1 MNDLSLIGRLKRRLP
16 PRDGFGLFAGQAF
29 WSAVAAL
36 FGSAT
41 NVLLLFI
48 VTRMLGVGPGGGF
61 VLFQTTI
68 VAASSIVGWGLAT
81 AQTRGVAMCDNN
93 AGEEH
98 CLLRA
103 GEILGAGAATIAL
116 VLVVICAFWPGSVLP
131 MSGAPVV
138 FASAAAAVCGA
149 VFDGIYKA
157 HLTGQGRMRA
167 VAAISLCGS
176 VVALGAM
183 SLAARQYGVGGAT
196 AAVALSWLI
205 QAVLG
210 AGLTHLDRRVPRGRK
225 PVDIVRIRELIAVA
239 IPATVAGIMVAPSH
253 WLVQMLLAATPG
265 GYAKVA
271 LLGICLQWFNAVTL
285 APASVGKVA
294 MPMVA
299 RHLRRSDEHGARKF
313 LMYSLAL
320 NGALT
325 IPLAFLVSA
334 GSHRLLGLYSPEFSN
349 GSAAMT
355 LAMVAAI
362 ITAFQVSFANVIWA
376 RSRAWL
382 AAAANAL
389 WAACF
394 LLGAV
399 WFLPWGAAGVLLSLL
414 CAYAITLTVLA
425 IAMRK
430 APHPASASLGPF

>member
-1 MNDLSLIGRLKRRLP
+1 MTDLNLIGRLKRRFP
-16 PRDGFGLFAGQAF
+16 PGGGFGLFAGQAF

-41 NVLLLFI
+41 NVLLLLV

-68 VAASSIVGWGLAT
+68 VAVSSIVGWGLAT

-98 CLLRA
+98 RLLRA

-116 VLVVICAFWPGSVLP
+116 ILVAICAFWPGSVLP

-138 FASAAAAVCGA
+138 LASAAAAVCGA

-176 VVALGAM
+176 VVAMGTMA
-183 SLAARQYGVGGAT
+183 LAAGRYGVGGAT

-205 QAVLG
+205 QAGLG
-210 AGLTHLDRRVPRGRK
+210 ASLTHLDQRVPRGRTR
-225 PVDIVRIRELIAVA
+225 VDICQLRGLVAVA
-239 IPATVAGIMVAPSH
+239 IPATLAGIMVAPSH
-253 WLVQMLLAATPG
+253 WLIQILLAATPG

-271 LLGICLQWFNAVTL
+271 LLGICLQWFNAATL

-299 RHLRRSDEHGARKF
+299 RHLKRNDEHATRKF
-313 LMYSLAL
+313 LIYSLAL

-325 IPLAFLVSA
+325 IPVAILVSA
-334 GSHRLLGLYSPEFSN
+334 ASHRLLGLYSSEFSD
-349 GSAAMT
+349 GTMAMV
-355 LAMVAAI
+355 LAMVAAT
-362 ITAFQVSFANVIWA
+362 ITALQVPFGNVIWA

-382 AAAANAL
+382 AAAMNIL

-394 LLGAV
+394 VLGAV
-399 WFLPWGAAGVLLSLL
+399 WFLPWGTPGVLVALS
-414 CAYAITLTVLA
+414 CAYAINLA
-425 IAMRK
+425 VVAIMMRDDIRGK
-430 APHPASASLGPF
+430 VGS